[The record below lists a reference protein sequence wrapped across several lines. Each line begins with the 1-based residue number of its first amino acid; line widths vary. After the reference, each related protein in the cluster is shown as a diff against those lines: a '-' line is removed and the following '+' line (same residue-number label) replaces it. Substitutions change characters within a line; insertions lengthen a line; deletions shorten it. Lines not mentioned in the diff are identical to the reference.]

1 LLLRHQTLA
10 AALTFAALAFAFR
23 LVAAAGTFTGLVA
36 TAGALSGFVATAG
49 TFSSFVATAGAFALA
64 FFVAALAFTA
74 LAFFVLVVVGQVIA
88 ATELLRGE
96 WIYLG

>member
-10 AALTFAALAFAFR
+10 TALTFAALAFAFR
-23 LVAAAGTFTGLVA
+23 LVAAARAFTGLLA
-36 TAGALSGFVATAG
+36 TTGTFSGFVAAAG
-49 TFSSFVATAGAFALA
+49 AFSSFVATAGAFAFT

-74 LAFFVLVVVGQVIA
+74 LAFFMLVVVGQVIA